1 MSPAHRCRVRA
12 PARAPAL
19 PRTSRAPA
27 PRVTPP
33 SRPRACRRGP
43 RPAPASRWVT
53 PCLRRA
59 RRACPPLRLAPAPRA
74 CPSRLPLAPAGPSRL
89 RRALVAAFVSATAR
103 ARPPLRYRGCEA
115 TVPRSRAV
123 HSRRLWSPRA
133 AARARSICHRAR
145 PAPARSTPHVSRVA
159 LRESSTHSPARM
171 PSACKRMP
179 GACRVGRLV
188 CVRSLAPS
196 RCAARFVTPYAPVTS
211 H

>member
-59 RRACPPLRLAPAPRA
+59 RRACPPCALRLPLAPAPRA
-74 CPSRLPLAPAGPSRL
+74 YPSH
-89 RRALVAAFVSATAR
+89 RRALR
-103 ARPPLRYRGCEA
+103 ACGGLWSQPSCPLRHA
-115 TVPRSRAV
+115 LA
-123 HSRRLWSPRA
+123 RRYGTG
-133 AARARSICHRAR
+133 AARLRCRDRGRCIVGVCGR
-145 PAPARSTPHVSRVA
+145 PAPQRVPGAYATAHAQRRPGARPMCLVWLSESPQHTTPLACPVHA
-159 LRESSTHSPARM
+159 
-171 PSACKRMP
+171 SAC
-179 GACRVGRLV
+179 LV
-188 CVRSLAPS
+188 HAEWGGEFAYVR
-196 RCAARFVTPYAPVTS
+196 
-211 H
+211 